1 MFAQVTAPMGMPQQG
16 ASRFRPEMGEM
27 PELPGAG
34 VDAIRTQGTL
44 AKRKPPVADVAANNL
59 SYLMNPAA
67 IEAEEVMLGMR
78 KAFGVTRQYN
88 RRYAARAKAKNRM
101 AEQALK
107 NQSKQG
113 NRTRRKLQGVT
124 NRRADSAILRNAR
137 DYLGMGTDLY
147 R

>member
-1 MFAQVTAPMGMPQQG
+1 MFAPVTAPMEIPQPG
-16 ASRFRPEMGEM
+16 PSRFRPEMAET

-44 AKRKPPVADVAANNL
+44 AKRKPPVADVDASNL

-67 IEAEEVMLGMR
+67 IEAEEIMLGMR
-78 KAFGVTRQYN
+78 KGFGITRQYN
-88 RRYAARAKAKNRM
+88 KRYAARAKAKNRM

-107 NQSKQG
+107 NQGKQG
-113 NRTRRKLQGVT
+113 NRTRRKLQGIT
-124 NRRADSAILRNAR
+124 NRRADSYILRNAR
-137 DYLGMGTDLY
+137 DVLGMGTDLY